1 MNAVLPAFDSLRR
14 HGVAGS
20 LRRALRIV
28 AGPLRHRLY
37 LQERHIWYRLDLA
50 VVRPHPPLP
59 TGFALDRTD
68 AAGLGFLERLESVG
82 RREAR
87 RRLAGGADLW
97 LLQEAGRA
105 AFCCWI
111 FRARTPVLAARGGWL
126 QLPAGT
132 ACLEDSFTATDYRG
146 RGLAPAVW
154 SRVADALASQ
164 GLSALITKVAED
176 NLPSRRAVEKA
187 GFQAVA
193 LMRLARLGPR
203 THVDVRPLG
212 AARGAAYLSGQLAR

>member
-1 MNAVLPAFDSLRR
+1 MNAVIPAFESLRR

-20 LRRALRIV
+20 LRRALRV
-28 AGPLRHRLY
+28 AVGSLRHRIY
-37 LQERHIWYRLDLA
+37 LQEQHIWYRLDLA
-50 VVRPHPPLP
+50 AARPHPPLP
-59 TGFALDRTD
+59 TGFALGRSG
-68 AAGLGFLERLESVG
+68 AAGLGFLERLETVG

-87 RRLAGGADLW
+87 RRLADGADLW
-97 LLQEAGRA
+97 LLQEGGRA

-111 FRARTPVLAARGGWL
+111 FRERTPVLAARGGWL
-126 QLPAGT
+126 QLPADT
-132 ACLEDSFTATDYRG
+132 ACLEDSITASDYRG

-164 GLSALITKVAED
+164 GLSVLVTKVAED

-193 LMRLARLGPR
+193 HMRLARFWPR
-203 THVDVRPLG
+203 TQVDVRPLG
-212 AARGAAYLSGQLAR
+212 EATGAAYLSGQLAR